1 MSAGMMAEGGGP
13 GARRAGGEERYLVIA
28 NKTGQLGNRLT
39 VYAHM
44 IGAARERGWTLLNPS
59 FCEYAEH
66 FLGTCGRL
74 LTCGEAQLNQRAI
87 PLLERA
93 AAYRLNRVAYKCARV
108 LQHLPLCRIGWARA
122 SNMPVYELTAL
133 MDRADERGWR
143 LLFTQNY
150 VFRQHRW
157 CARHAEYIRRVFTP
171 LPVHQE
177 AGRGALARARAGGAV
192 LVGVHIRHGDYQ
204 QHLGGR
210 FFFPFAAYAGL
221 MQRMR
226 TLLAPRAVSFLV
238 CSNSPLTPA
247 HFPGLDVHV
256 GPGHLVADLSALSG
270 CDWLLGPPSSFSAW
284 AAFAGKRPLLVV
296 EDPAAD
302 FGLGDFTVSPS
313 VDPRY

>member
-1 MSAGMMAEGGGP
+1 MSLPLAPAEGGP
-13 GARRAGGEERYLVIA
+13 GAQRAPAPARYLVIA

-66 FLGTCGRL
+66 FLGTSGRL

-87 PLLERA
+87 PLIEREV
-93 AAYRLNRVAYKCARV
+93 AYRLNRIAYKCARV
-108 LQHLPLCRIGWARA
+108 LQHLPASAIGWARA

-133 MDRADERGWR
+133 MDRAEERGWR
-143 LLFTQNY
+143 MLFTQNY

-171 LPVHQE
+171 LPLHQE
-177 AGRGALARARAGGAV
+177 ASRAALARARADAPV
-192 LVGVHIRHGDYQ
+192 LVGVHIRHGDYR

-210 FFFPFAAYAGL
+210 FFFPLEAYAGL
-221 MQRMR
+221 MRRMCA
-226 TLLAPRAVSFLV
+226 LLAPRAVAFLV
-238 CSNSPLTPA
+238 CSNTAITPA
-247 HFPGLDVHV
+247 QFPGLRVHL
-256 GPGHLVADLSALSG
+256 GPGHLVADLTALSG

-284 AAFAGKRPLLVV
+284 AAFAGNRPLLVV
-296 EDPAAD
+296 EDPAAA
-302 FGLGDFTVSPS
+302 FTLGDFTISPS

>member
-1 MSAGMMAEGGGP
+1 VSAGAAAAPGGEAAG
-13 GARRAGGEERYLVIA
+13 RAGGRERYLVIA

-74 LTCGEAQLNQRAI
+74 LTYGEAQLNPRAI
-87 PLLERA
+87 PLIERE

-108 LQHLPLCRIGWARA
+108 LQHLPRSAIGWARA

-171 LPVHQE
+171 LPVHQLSS
-177 AGRGALARARAGGAV
+177 RDALARARAGGAV
-192 LVGVHIRHGDYQ
+192 VVGVHIRHGDYR

-221 MQRMR
+221 MRRMAA
-226 TLLAPRAVSFLV
+226 LLAPRAVSFLV
-238 CSNSPLTPA
+238 CSNSPVTAAQL
-247 HFPGLDVHV
+247 PGLDVHP
-256 GPGHLVADLSALSG
+256 GPGHLVADLAALSG

-284 AAFAGKRPLLVV
+284 AAFAGNRPLLVV

-302 FGLGDFTVSPS
+302 FGLHDFTVSPS